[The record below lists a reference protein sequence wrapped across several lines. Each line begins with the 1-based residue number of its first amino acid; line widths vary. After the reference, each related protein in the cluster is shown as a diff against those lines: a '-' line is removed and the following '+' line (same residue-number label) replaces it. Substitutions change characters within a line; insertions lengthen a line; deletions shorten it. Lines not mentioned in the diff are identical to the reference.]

1 MCLEKQPRLYTPRN
15 HVLIRVTNHVLI
27 HMASNGHTQVVL
39 KMKFRIILKAQCQKE
54 CIFHCGDIRRVG
66 LWEEEGLGDGGR
78 GRRKGGGGESL
89 GNNTMEK
96 RVHIMGVGS
105 GGLNSLSFRRRTL
118 MVAATP
124 PAHPRPYPSP

>member
-1 MCLEKQPRLYTPRN
+1 
-15 HVLIRVTNHVLI
+15 
-27 HMASNGHTQVVL
+27 
-39 KMKFRIILKAQCQKE
+39 MKFRIIIKAQSK
-54 CIFHCGDIRRVG
+54 RVYFLLWRYKKSLANWG
-66 LWEEEGLGDGGR
+66 LCEEEGLGDGGR
-78 GRRKGGGGESL
+78 GRRKGGGGGESL

-124 PAHPRPYPSP
+124 PAHPRPYPAP